1 MLNLPKGRRQEET
14 MRRTSYRI
22 RLAVV
27 AGLALGL
34 PACAQ
39 MNAPSQPAPASPSI
53 VLDDQMLGQI
63 KRGETTMAQV
73 RTLIPAAPIV
83 NYQAGREIWIYQGV
97 AQASSALPRTV
108 TVQYDEKGVVRNLG
122 ITDLK

>member
-1 MLNLPKGRRQEET
+1 
-14 MRRTSYRI
+14 MRSTSYRI

-39 MNAPSQPAPASPSI
+39 HSGGAAPPPPAAAS
-53 VLDDQMLGQI
+53 VALDDQLLGQI

-73 RTLIPAAPIV
+73 RALIAATPIV
-83 NYQAGREIWIYQGV
+83 NYQAGHEIWIYQGV
-97 AQASSALPRTV
+97 AQGSLPRTV
-108 TVQYDEKGVVRNLG
+108 TVQYDDKGVVRNIG